1 MKNLS
6 YSRLAL
12 ALLVVGVCSVPA
24 RSADSARVGAYDFG
38 YLFSGDARAKPVQVF
53 DDGRNTYFQFRAGEA
68 VPAIFAAR
76 SGAPQLV
83 VPTQE
88 GPYVRVPE
96 VHGRFVLQYG
106 RAQANVIH
114 AGAERP
120 DAPPVTAVAAN
131 GMTTPFTGQGAV
143 GAGGTLVASLAP
155 VQMSMGDEQALDR
168 NSYATPVKG
177 DKVYWPERSE
187 QIEHSIG
194 FVRGGYVL
202 SRDAQ
207 RAVTAIAHRSAPSSR
222 FTVIGRD
229 DDSYKEGLE
238 RARADALREALV
250 KAGISGDRITVR
262 TGVAQAGHK
271 GKLWDSTLLVDSQQ
285 QAPAMRT
292 APAAPAYAQ
301 GPAANP
307 AVASNID
314 ALVRSGVLDSSQG
327 AALLARYQPVPP
339 RPVAPPVIEVPE
351 GGWTISAADK
361 TVSGAV
367 KRWARGLRYQV
378 VWDAP
383 PQMDAPIAGDA
394 RLEGQNL
401 SEALDHL
408 VRGLNEKGYAL
419 EVTIYANRVIR
430 FTTPGASSPKSTG
443 VTPPQAAPERREAA
457 EKPAPEWQML
467 PGDRTVAGTLTRWAG
482 DAHWRVVWAAKDQVP
497 VTGSAV
503 VKQPDFKSAAEFVM
517 QQVAAG
523 GYHLRATTR
532 PDNILYVSSY

>member
-1 MKNLS
+1 MQNLS
-6 YSRLAL
+6 FSRLAL
-12 ALLVVGVCSVPA
+12 ALLVVGVSSVPA
-24 RSADSARVGAYDFG
+24 RSADSARVGGYDFG
-38 YLFSGDARAKPVQVF
+38 YFLSGDARAKPVNVF

-68 VPAIFAAR
+68 VPAIFAAHA
-76 SGAPQLV
+76 GVPQLV

-96 VHGRFVLQYG
+96 VHGRFVLQVG

-114 AGAERP
+114 GAGDRA
-120 DAPPVTAVAAN
+120 DAPPITAVAPS
-131 GMTTPFTGQGAV
+131 GMTTPFTGDGTV
-143 GAGGTLVASLAP
+143 PPGGRLVASLSP
-155 VQMSMGDEQALDR
+155 VPMAMGDGQALDR
-168 NSYATPVKG
+168 NSYATPVRG
-177 DKVYWPERSE
+177 DKVYWQDRAE
-187 QIEHSIG
+187 QTEHSIG
-194 FVRGGYVL
+194 FTRGGYVL
-202 SRDAQ
+202 SREAQ
-207 RAVTAIAHRSAPSSR
+207 RAVAAIAHRAAPSAR

-250 KAGISGDRITVR
+250 KAGVAGDRITVR
-262 TGVAQAGHK
+262 TGVAQPAHK
-271 GKLWDSTLLVDSQQ
+271 GKLWDSTLLVETQR
-285 QAPAMRT
+285 QAPAMT
-292 APAAPAYAQ
+292 VAAAAPSVAQAPAF
-301 GPAANP
+301 NP
-307 AVASNID
+307 AVVSNIE
-314 ALVRSGVLDSSQG
+314 ALVRSGVLDRAQA
-327 AALLARYQPVPP
+327 AALLARSQPALV
-339 RPVAPPVIEVPE
+339 VTAPPLQVPA
-351 GGWTISAADK
+351 GGFTIAATDK

-367 KRWARGLRYQV
+367 RRWAQALHYQV

-383 PQMDAPIAGDA
+383 AQMDAPIAGDA
-394 RLEGQNL
+394 RLDGQNI

-430 FTTPGASSPKSTG
+430 FTAPGAAGPKNSG
-443 VTPPQAAPERREAA
+443 ATPQQAAPQRNDVAA
-457 EKPAPEWQML
+457 TAASEWQMV
-467 PGDRTVAGTLTRWAG
+467 PTDRTVAGTLTRWAD

-523 GYHLRATTR
+523 GYRLRTTTR

>member
-1 MKNLS
+1 MQNLS
-6 YSRLAL
+6 FSRLAL
-12 ALLVVGVCSVPA
+12 ALLVIGVASVPA
-24 RSADSARVGAYDFG
+24 RSADSARVGGYDFG
-38 YLFSGDARAKPVQVF
+38 YFLSGDARAKPVNVF

-76 SGAPQLV
+76 AGVPQLV

-96 VHGRFVLQYG
+96 VHGRFVLQVG

-114 AGAERP
+114 GAGERA
-120 DAPPVTAVAAN
+120 DAPPITAVAPS
-131 GMTTPFTGQGAV
+131 GMTTPFTGQGTVA
-143 GAGGTLVASLAP
+143 AGGRLVASLSP
-155 VQMSMGDEQALDR
+155 VPMAVTDAQALDR

-177 DKVYWPERSE
+177 DRVYWQDRTE
-187 QIEHSIG
+187 QTEHSIG

-202 SRDAQ
+202 AREAQ
-207 RAVTAIAHRSAPSSR
+207 RAVSGIAHRAPPAAR

-238 RARADALREALV
+238 RARAEALRDALVR
-250 KAGISGDRITVR
+250 AGVAGDRITVR
-262 TGVAQAGHK
+262 TGIAQPAPK
-271 GKLWDSTLLVDSQQ
+271 GKLWDSTLVVETQR
-285 QAPAMRT
+285 QAPAMSV
-292 APAAPAYAQ
+292 APAAASLARPTTSRAQPA
-301 GPAANP
+301 PVVAAP
-307 AVASNID
+307 SFEVPDGGFTIAVAD
-314 ALVRSGVLDSSQG
+314 Q
-327 AALLARYQPVPP
+327 
-339 RPVAPPVIEVPE
+339 
-351 GGWTISAADK
+351 

-367 KRWARGLRYQV
+367 RRWAKALRYQV

-383 PQMDAPIAGDA
+383 AQMDAPIAGDA
-394 RLEGQNL
+394 RLEGQGI

-408 VRGLNEKGYAL
+408 VRGLKEKGYAL

-430 FTTPGASSPKSTG
+430 FTAPGTAAPKDSGATPL
-443 VTPPQAAPERREAA
+443 QAAPQRNDPSATVA
-457 EKPAPEWQML
+457 TEWQML
-467 PGDRTVAGTLTRWAG
+467 PADRTVAGTLTRWAG

-523 GYHLRATTR
+523 GYRLRTTAR
-532 PDNILYVSSY
+532 PDNTLVVSSY